1 MAVGKVVSAF
11 SGPADANSFD
21 MITHMPSSTTIKAK
35 QTAERDDL
43 EVLYQMVR
51 IIRKSKDI
59 YASLDPIFHR
69 QKKTTQMTGYLLLKS
84 ELLQDRNDST
94 LLQEVLDY
102 LDDLKQKTRNSPF
115 NF

>member
-1 MAVGKVVSAF
+1 
-11 SGPADANSFD
+11 
-21 MITHMPSSTTIKAK
+21 
-35 QTAERDDL
+35 
-43 EVLYQMVR
+43 MVR

-69 QKKTTQMTGYLLLKS
+69 LKKDHQMTGYLLLKS

-102 LDDLKQKTRNSPF
+102 LDDLKKKTCIAHLISEDLI
-115 NF
+115 

>member
-1 MAVGKVVSAF
+1 
-11 SGPADANSFD
+11 

-59 YASLDPIFHR
+59 YASLDPFYRLKDH
-69 QKKTTQMTGYLLLKS
+69 QMTGYLLLKS
-84 ELLQDRNDST
+84 RNFSKIETT
-94 LLQEVLDY
+94 LPY
-102 LDDLKQKTRNSPF
+102 FKKF
-115 NF
+115 

>member
-1 MAVGKVVSAF
+1 
-11 SGPADANSFD
+11 

-69 QKKTTQMTGYLLLKS
+69 LKKDHPNDWLLTVEIA
-84 ELLQDRNDST
+84 ELPRSKRLYPTSRSSR
-94 LLQEVLDY
+94 L
-102 LDDLKQKTRNSPF
+102 P
-115 NF
+115 

>member
-1 MAVGKVVSAF
+1 
-11 SGPADANSFD
+11 

-69 QKKTTQMTGYLLLKS
+69 LKDHHHECYLLLKS
-84 ELLQDRNDST
+84 RNFQDRNDST

-102 LDDLKQKTRNSPF
+102 LDDLKQKRPAIAHLISEDLI
-115 NF
+115 

>member
-1 MAVGKVVSAF
+1 VGKSSFCFLDLLTQTVS
-11 SGPADANSFD
+11 
-21 MITHMPSSTTIKAK
+21 ITHMPSSTTIKAK

-69 QKKTTQMTGYLLLKS
+69 KDHPNDWLLTVEIA

-94 LLQEVLDY
+94 L
-102 LDDLKQKTRNSPF
+102 KKF
-115 NF
+115 

>member
-1 MAVGKVVSAF
+1 
-11 SGPADANSFD
+11 

-69 QKKTTQMTGYLLLKS
+69 LKGPPNDWLLVEIA

-102 LDDLKQKTRNSPF
+102 LDDLKQKTRNSPISGGLDLIF
-115 NF
+115 SKS

>member
-1 MAVGKVVSAF
+1 
-11 SGPADANSFD
+11 
-21 MITHMPSSTTIKAK
+21 MITTCLSTTIKAK

-69 QKKTTQMTGYLLLKS
+69 QKKDHPNDWLLTVEIGTSKIETTLPHK
-84 ELLQDRNDST
+84 
-94 LLQEVLDY
+94 
-102 LDDLKQKTRNSPF
+102 KF
-115 NF
+115 

>member
-1 MAVGKVVSAF
+1 
-11 SGPADANSFD
+11 
-21 MITHMPSSTTIKAK
+21 
-35 QTAERDDL
+35 
-43 EVLYQMVR
+43 MVR

-69 QKKTTQMTGYLLLKS
+69 LKRTTDWLLTVEIA

-102 LDDLKQKTRNSPF
+102 LDDLKQKTH
-115 NF
+115 